1 MTKGRHVHACKI
13 AVLIA
18 TLALFAGVANAETSG
33 VSATGFIVTHRF
45 ETTVSARDVFDAL
58 HKPALWW
65 SNDHT
70 WSGDARNLRL
80 QPAAGG
86 CFCERWGA
94 NSVKHGEVIFVMPDS
109 LLRLRAALGPL
120 QALAV
125 DGILSFAVKK
135 GDAGKTSVTVTYRVA
150 GNPEAQL
157 AAIAEPVDRVL
168 GEQVSR
174 LARYVEK
181 GRPG

>member
-1 MTKGRHVHACKI
+1 MKHRA
-13 AVLIA
+13 L
-18 TLALFAGVANAETSG
+18 TLAAAAAFAFNASPARSETSN
-33 VSATGFIVTHRF
+33 VSATGFVVTHRF
-45 ETTVSARDVFDAL
+45 ETTVSAHDVFDAL

-135 GDAGKTSVTVTYRVA
+135 GDGGKTSVTVTYRVA

-157 AAIAEPVDRVL
+157 AAVAEPVDRVI
-168 GEQVSR
+168 GEQVTR

-181 GRPG
+181 GRLG

>member
-1 MTKGRHVHACKI
+1 MKRGHVHACRS
-13 AVLIA
+13 AA
-18 TLALFAGVANAETSG
+18 LAAAFALGAGCANAETSG
-33 VSATGFIVTHRF
+33 VSATGFVVTHRF
-45 ETTVSARDVFDAL
+45 ETTVSAHDVFDAL

-80 QPAAGG
+80 QAAAGG

-157 AAIAEPVDRVL
+157 ASIAEPVDRVL

-174 LARYVEK
+174 LARFVER